1 MRLVVKML
9 KFIKNFIIDFW
20 FIHLLELIWLAPT
33 IYILIAHPESVI
45 VRILLAVLLF
55 FCGIVEGYLLYMELD
70 D

>member
-1 MRLVVKML
+1 MKPIVKML

-20 FIHLLELIWLAPT
+20 FIHLLELIWLTPT
-33 IYILIAHPESVI
+33 IYILIVHPESVA

-55 FCGIVEGYLLYMELD
+55 FCGMAEGYLLYMEID